1 MQKITFY
8 LISLLLVFFI
18 CLGLSIVIK
27 DFYKIEGDYL
37 SAFSTLVAAG
47 TAFFLV
53 ADWKEQSL
61 LNIFLQTSSRVTIL
75 CDDLFDSYDNFYNFL
90 YDMKDNDLDEIQQ
103 NNFRVQSKIFMNTIE
118 NLLLEMDRQ
127 KILLKKI
134 KNRRGEYSKYYQ
146 NLLNFDSELMALVK
160 KLDKTKYDYQQ
171 HKKVINIYKVLTYDN
186 LRFREIIL
194 DYKYLIKDDSNH
206 VISDL
211 LS

>member
-134 KNRRGEYSKYYQ
+134 KNRRVEYSKYYQ